1 VSSTS
6 SDTGSRDAGARDA
19 GARDAGSTHPYAT
32 ELAFAHELAD
42 LADGL
47 TLPAFR
53 DRLDGVGL
61 ETKDDGTWVT
71 EVDVAVERTLRAA
84 IRDRF
89 PEHAVLGEEDGLD
102 GPEDAPRWVLD
113 PIDGTTNFVKGN
125 PIFATLIAL
134 QVDGDEVVG
143 VVSAPALGSRWD
155 GVVGGPARQDGREIR
170 VSAISDLADAEIAFG
185 GLTYFERDGWTDL
198 VLELTAR
205 THRQRGYGDFWQH
218 CLVAAGSTDIAIEAS
233 VKLWDLAAVRCVVE
247 AAGGRFTSLDGA
259 PTADGGSALATNGE
273 LHDELLRT
281 IAAHRVA

>member
-1 VSSTS
+1 VSSGS
-6 SDTGSRDAGARDA
+6 SDTIGD
-19 GARDAGSTHPYAT
+19 HPYAV
-32 ELAFAHELAD
+32 ELGFAHDLAD

-53 DRLDGVGL
+53 DRLEHLDL

-71 EVDVAVERTLRAA
+71 EIDVAVERALRRA
-84 IRDRF
+84 IRARF

-102 GPEDAPRWVLD
+102 GPEGGPRWILD

-134 QVDGDEVVG
+134 QVEGDEVVG

-155 GVVGGPARQDGREIR
+155 GLVGGPARQDGREIR
-170 VSAISDLADAEIAFG
+170 VSEIAELGDAEIAFG

-198 VLELTAR
+198 VLDLTAR
-205 THRQRGYGDFWQH
+205 TRRQRGYGDFWQH

-247 AAGGRFTSLDGA
+247 AAGGRFTALDGT
-259 PTADGGSALATNGE
+259 PTAAGGSALATNGH
-273 LHDELLRT
+273 LHDEVLAA
-281 IAAHRVA
+281 IAAHRRP